1 VRWTVRLELVRE
13 DGITATRELAT
24 IIRPMVD
31 LRPEEIGLTLEEGR
45 ALVQAVER
53 TMIADQ
59 IHAYTLCC
67 RAFPGCGSLQHYKDT
82 RTKCV
87 QTVHG
92 ALSLPWPTYPIL
104 SVPDKTR
111 LFAGLFPLS
120 ELIPRRTTPEVRYLF
135 AELGARMPYRE
146 ASGVLQICGFGRMR
160 AGGMTI
166 WRHTVALGRVIGDQQ
181 CEAGYVYREPKRSAR
196 GISVGI
202 DHTYVTACGSSDYAR
217 RPSCR

>member
-92 ALSLPWPTYPIL
+92 AYRFRGRRIRSCPCQ
-104 SVPDKTR
+104 TR
-111 LFAGLFPLS
+111 L
-120 ELIPRRTTPEVRYLF
+120 
-135 AELGARMPYRE
+135 
-146 ASGVLQICGFGRMR
+146 
-160 AGGMTI
+160 
-166 WRHTVALGRVIGDQQ
+166 
-181 CEAGYVYREPKRSAR
+181 GYSPAFFRSR
-196 GISVGI
+196 N
-202 DHTYVTACGSSDYAR
+202 
-217 RPSCR
+217 